1 MYCFDAVEIG
11 ARVRKLREDR
21 AMTIGKLSE
30 EMNRSRDHMS
40 KAERGVRSYSIDL
53 LIELSVFFD
62 VSLDYLVFGR
72 NRSQPE
78 IRDDILTVIADLTEI
93 ARKL

>member
-1 MYCFDAVEIG
+1 MYFNAKEIG

-21 AMTIGKLSE
+21 AMKIGELAD
-30 EMNRSRDHMS
+30 EMNCSRDHMS

-53 LIELSVFFD
+53 LIELSQFFD
-62 VSLDYLVFGR
+62 VSLDYLVFVKKI
-72 NRSQPE
+72 NHSE
-78 IRDDILTVIADLTEI
+78 IRDDILAAIADLTEI